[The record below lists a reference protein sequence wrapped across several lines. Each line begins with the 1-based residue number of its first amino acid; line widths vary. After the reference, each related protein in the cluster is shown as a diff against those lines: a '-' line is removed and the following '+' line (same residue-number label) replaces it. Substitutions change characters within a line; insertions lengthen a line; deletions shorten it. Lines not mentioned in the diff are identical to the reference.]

1 VRAVIGAIAGLLI
14 VVFAA
19 AVVVPPPVPPADPL
33 APVVPLKERA
43 TIVLDPAVPL
53 TTPTRGTVVQVSPT
67 APPPTTTS
75 TTTAAQLVPSS
86 ARCPQWW
93 DEAQA
98 AGWPEWSL
106 PRIDYVMWRE
116 SRCLPTAHNPRPPDD
131 SYGLVQLNMRAHRS
145 WVGPLVNWDFNR
157 LFDPTTNL
165 RTARRLFDMA
175 QQAYGC
181 GWQPWQTSGWSPC

>member
-1 VRAVIGAIAGLLI
+1 VLGGLTGIL
-14 VVFAA
+14 VVAFTA
-19 AVVVPPPVPPADPL
+19 AVTVSPPAASPDPVPVSPVALEERATVVIEPAVPVTVPSRGTTSQATPTVPPP
-33 APVVPLKERA
+33 
-43 TIVLDPAVPL
+43 
-53 TTPTRGTVVQVSPT
+53 TP
-67 APPPTTTS
+67 S
-75 TTTAAQLVPSS
+75 TTTTPSVPAS
-86 ARCPQWW
+86 ALCPQWW
-93 DEAQA
+93 DEARV
-98 AGWPEWSL
+98 AGWPEWAL
-106 PRIDYVMWRE
+106 PHLDYVMWRE

-145 WVGPLVNWDFNR
+145 WVGPLVDGDFTR